1 MKAVELNC
9 LFVIV
14 KDEDSWLWHYRFGYL
29 NFRGLNQLV
38 HKDMILGVPKS
49 EILSKVCDTCLIGKQ
64 PINASSSSIAHGA
77 KEVLNVVY

>member
-29 NFRGLNQLV
+29 YFRGLNQLV
-38 HKDMILGVPKS
+38 DK
-49 EILSKVCDTCLIGKQ
+49 
-64 PINASSSSIAHGA
+64 
-77 KEVLNVVY
+77 